1 MHTDSTHWLDRL
13 RKSLDEAQQSVHF
26 FFRDDD
32 AGWEDARLFNLL
44 DIFAQYEAPLDLAV
58 IPKSISRETAARL
71 RQLVEQRPEHV
82 AVHQHGYAHLNHE
95 PAGRKCEFGDSRS
108 LALQQADVAAGR
120 ALLLDLFGPGTDSIF
135 TPPWNRCTA
144 ATATCLKKEGFT
156 LLSRD
161 ITATLFDTR
170 GLAELPV
177 SVDWFGHRKHVRLTP
192 DEIGAALSRAVSS
205 QAPAGVM
212 LHHALFDDEEGVRI
226 SELLQLLSSHPQA
239 HCGLMRSFARPL
251 ERTATP

>member
-1 MHTDSTHWLDRL
+1 MHTDSTHWLDPL
-13 RKSLDEAQQSVHF
+13 RQTLDEAAGSVYF

-32 AGWEDARLFNLL
+32 AGWEDARLLNLL
-44 DIFAQYEAPLDLAV
+44 DIFAQYEVPIDLAV

-71 RQLVEQRPEHV
+71 RQLVQQRPEHV
-82 AVHQHGYAHLNHE
+82 AVHQHGYAHVNHE

-108 LALQQADVAAGR
+108 LALQQADIAAGK
-120 ALLLDLFGPGTDSIF
+120 ALLLELFGPNTEPIF

-161 ITATLFDTR
+161 ITATFFDTR

-192 DEIGAALSRAVSS
+192 DEIGDALSRAVAS
-205 QAPAGVM
+205 QTPAGVM
-212 LHHALFDDEEGVRI
+212 LHHALFNDEECERI
-226 SELLQLLSSHPQA
+226 SELLQLLSSHPHA